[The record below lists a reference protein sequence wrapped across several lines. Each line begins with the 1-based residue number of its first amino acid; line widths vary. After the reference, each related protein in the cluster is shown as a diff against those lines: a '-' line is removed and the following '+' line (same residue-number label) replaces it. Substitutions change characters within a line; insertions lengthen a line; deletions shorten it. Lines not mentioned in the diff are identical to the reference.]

1 LTHKQCFSPTGCA
14 SDCAEEEE
22 GEDERVDKSWE
33 DPRLKPI
40 G

>member
-1 LTHKQCFSPTGCA
+1 MSPTGCA
-14 SDCAEEEE
+14 SNNWEEEEEE
-22 GEDERVDKSWE
+22 GDKRVDKSWE